1 MGVGA
6 SSFSSVAYPEDFIQG
21 ELAQLGS
28 HGGLGKL
35 SDGILGIL
43 HPVTSLEAS
52 EERNREINELLPGQA
67 EGPDPPSRGKAL
79 TV

>member
-1 MGVGA
+1 MCVWGV

-28 HGGLGKL
+28 HGSLGKL

-43 HPVTSLEAS
+43 HPVASLE
-52 EERNREINELLPGQA
+52 EE
-67 EGPDPPSRGKAL
+67 EGHRTEG
-79 TV
+79 TGNM